1 MFDEPKEMPQPTFT
15 TDDLEPEEILESIQ
29 YVRRGCTSLLRL
41 LDGIQAHLL
50 RTGSHVIFDQPA
62 DRASTD
68 SAPRHG

>member
-50 RTGSHVIFDQPA
+50 RTGSHVIFVQPA
-62 DRASTD
+62 VRTSTD